1 MKLLRIYLTEAQI
14 AKCKEF
20 SRECAKQQQQI
31 EFGQSDT
38 KKRNI
43 QEIFRDNMIGKIAE
57 VAVANFLET
66 KYDISIELDFNYYPR
81 LFWDDEDTVI
91 NGWKIDIKGTRQ
103 GGKWMLIEW
112 NKLSFRK
119 AEKKLPHLFFMLSV
133 GWDRKNDNP
142 TGFAD
147 LEGYFPTRRLVKGN
161 KDVSILRKGTFLP
174 NTHCKMQADN
184 FGITFD
190 KLYKNWDELIDAIE
204 NNPPYCLD
212 GYIAPE
218 NK

>member
-14 AKCKEF
+14 AKCEEF

-38 KKRNI
+38 KKRSI

-57 VAVANFLET
+57 VAVANFIET

-81 LFWDDEDTVI
+81 LVWDDEDTVI

-112 NKLSFRK
+112 SKLSFRK
-119 AEKKLPHLFFMLSV
+119 AEKNLPHLFFMLSV
-133 GWDRKNDNP
+133 GWDRKNDKP

-147 LEGYFPTRRLVKGN
+147 LEGYFPTRRLIIGEKN
-161 KDVSILRKGTFLP
+161 VSILKKGTFIP
-174 NTHCKMQADN
+174 NTLCQLQADN
-184 FGITFD
+184 FGVPFIN
-190 KLYKNWDELIDAIE
+190 LYQNWDELVDAIE
-204 NNPPYCLD
+204 RKEPYKLD
-212 GYIAPE
+212 DYYVPD
-218 NK
+218 